1 LSPFLSLVVAIF
13 IERQRIEMLRSGK
26 NIRFT
31 SAEIDEARRLGLDL
45 STVQTDEQ
53 LVKALLQ
60 LIGLLEQERPALLEK
75 LAVELAAMT
84 GRKLPARLTAV
95 E

>member
-1 LSPFLSLVVAIF
+1 
-13 IERQRIEMLRSGK
+13 MLRSGK